1 MSKYSRKAGFD
12 KPCWGVPSKNLNP
25 WYESGILPDCLELL
39 LFDGWL
45 KGIAMSYQDQSTAQ
59 RRIAQRGRRG
69 GLSTLLLIV
78 ITLIVLGVLGVGGYI
93 AFLVVKLPKIDRLT
107 DYKPP
112 VVSQVYGDDG
122 TLVGEFYLERRLVV
136 PVNKMPRKLIQAF
149 VAAED
154 ASFYSHRG
162 IDYFGIVRAAIKNL
176 LSLRKKEGASTIT
189 QQVTKTMLL
198 TPEKKLSRKIK
209 EAILAKRMEEKLT
222 KDEILYLYLNQIYL
236 GAGSYGVEAAAETY
250 FGKHVEQLN
259 LAEMAI
265 LAGLPKAPNAY
276 SPIKHLAKAK
286 ERQGYVLE
294 RMVQEGFITQA
305 EADYARKIPLNIL
318 PGRRVMNDRVAYFL
332 EQMRIYLE
340 EKYGEDQLYK
350 GGLKIYTTMNAT
362 MQSAAY
368 EAVRSGLKAVDK
380 RQGFRG
386 ATKYLKQDEI
396 DGFCDRVEDGIDS
409 EALKPG
415 ETYSGVVT
423 AVDPAKGVATVRVG
437 DRTGT
442 LDRKGMAWAG
452 KLTLSNSYG
461 KPDKPKHTLCLG
473 AAIEVQVLTPDQNRQ
488 GAVFA
493 LDQVPEVQG
502 ALVSIDPRT
511 GGIKAMIGGYDFHM
525 SQFNRAVQ
533 AKRNAGSAFKPIIY
547 AAALEKGFTAAT
559 VIDDSPVEYPAGLGK
574 TWSPKNYDN
583 IYRGPVTMREA
594 LTNSINVVSVKILEK
609 IGVDYAV
616 SFAERLGFASK
627 IEPNL
632 SLALGATSVSPLEL
646 TSAYTAFDNQ
656 GVYQKPYYIVKVT
669 DSEGKVLEEHP
680 PPLPP
685 EPPVA
690 PPPENGE
697 ATSEPPPVVL
707 PKPVLPSA
715 GTPPTARGVQ
725 ATTPEVAYLITNLM
739 ESVVQSGTGHRAAA
753 IKRPVAGKTGTTNEM
768 RDAWFVGYVPQ
779 LVTGVWVG
787 FDNQSR
793 SLGASGSGGQA
804 AAPIWADYMA
814 RAVAGMPVQGFA
826 MPDSISTVQVNPQNG
841 RLSRG
846 GGGSSE
852 AFVKGTEPSDYD
864 GE

>member
-1 MSKYSRKAGFD
+1 MYQEHSK
-12 KPCWGVPSKNLNP
+12 
-25 WYESGILPDCLELL
+25 I
-39 LFDGWL
+39 
-45 KGIAMSYQDQSTAQ
+45 Q
-59 RRIAQRGRRG
+59 RRVSQQGRKG
-69 GLSTLLLIV
+69 FLPTLLLIV
-78 ITLIVLGVLGVGGYI
+78 VTLVVVGMLGIGGYV
-93 AFLVVKLPKIDRLT
+93 AYLMVRLPKIDRLT

-112 VVSQVYGDDG
+112 IVSQVYGDDG

-136 PVNKMPRKLIQAF
+136 PVSKMPRKLIQAF

-154 ASFYSHRG
+154 SSFYSHRG
-162 IDYFGIVRAAIKNL
+162 IDYFGILRAAFKNL
-176 LSLRKKEGASTIT
+176 LSMRKKEGASTIT

-250 FGKHVEQLN
+250 FGKHVDQLN
-259 LAEMAI
+259 LAEMAV

-276 SPIKHLAKAK
+276 SPIKNLARAK
-286 ERQGYVLE
+286 ERQGYVLD

-305 EADYARKIPLNIL
+305 EADHARKTPLEVQ
-318 PGRRVMNDRVAYFL
+318 PGRRAMNDQVAYFL

-350 GGLKIYTTMNAT
+350 GGLKIYTTMNAN
-362 MQSAAY
+362 MQRAAY
-368 EAVRSGLKAVDK
+368 ESVRAGLKAVDK

-386 ATKYLKQDEI
+386 AAKYLKQEDVTA
-396 DGFCDRVEDGIDS
+396 FCDKVEDTIDS
-409 EALKPG
+409 AALKTG
-415 ETYSGVVT
+415 ETYTGVVT
-423 AVDPAKGVATVRVG
+423 AVEPAKGIVSVRVG
-437 DRTGT
+437 ERTGT

-452 KLTLSNSYG
+452 KLTLVNSYG
-461 KPDKPKHTLCLG
+461 KPEKANRSIGLG
-473 AAIEVQVLTPDQNRQ
+473 AVLELQVLTPDQNRQ

-493 LDQVPEVQG
+493 LDQVPDVQG
-502 ALVSIDPRT
+502 ALVSIDPAT
-511 GGIKAMIGGYDFHM
+511 GGIKAMIGGYDFRK

-533 AKRNAGSAFKPIIY
+533 ARRNAGSAFKPIIY
-547 AAALEKGFTAAT
+547 AAALEKGMTAAT

-583 IYRGPVTMREA
+583 TYRGPVTMREA
-594 LTNSINVVSVKILEK
+594 LTHSINVVSVKILNQ

-616 SFAERLGFASK
+616 EFAKRLGFTSK

-646 TSAYTAFDNQ
+646 TSAYTAFDNK
-656 GVYQKPYYIVKVT
+656 GVYQQPYYIVKVT
-669 DSEGKVLEEHP
+669 DSDGKVLEEHP

-685 EPPVA
+685 LPPPVA
-690 PPPENGE
+690 PQTDDAGNSLAQPAP
-697 ATSEPPPVVL
+697 TPVIP

-715 GTPPTARGVQ
+715 GTPPANRGVQ

-787 FDNQSR
+787 FDNQAR
-793 SLGASGSGGQA
+793 SLGSSGSGGQA
-804 AAPIWADYMA
+804 AAPIWADYMLK
-814 RAVAGMPVQGFA
+814 AVAAMPVQGFDV
-826 MPDSISTVQVNPQNG
+826 PESISMVRVNPKSG
-841 RLSRG
+841 KLTRG
-846 GGGSSE
+846 SDGSSE
-852 AFVKGTEPSDYD
+852 SFVKGTEPSDYD

>member
-1 MSKYSRKAGFD
+1 MYQEHSKTSRRAPNQSRKGF
-12 KPCWGVPSKNLNP
+12 
-25 WYESGILPDCLELL
+25 
-39 LFDGWL
+39 
-45 KGIAMSYQDQSTAQ
+45 
-59 RRIAQRGRRG
+59 
-69 GLSTLLLIV
+69 LSTLLLIV
-78 ITLIVLGVLGVGGYI
+78 VTLVVVSLLGLGGYV
-93 AFLVVKLPKIDRLT
+93 AFLMAKLPKVDRLT

-112 VVSQVYGDDG
+112 IVSQVFGDDG

-154 ASFYSHRG
+154 AGFYSHKG
-162 IDYFGIVRAAIKNL
+162 IDYFGIARAAFKNL
-176 LSLRKKEGASTIT
+176 LSMRKKEGASTIT

-250 FGKHVEQLN
+250 FGKHVDQLN

-276 SPIKHLAKAK
+276 SPIKHLDRAK
-286 ERQGYVLE
+286 ERQAYVLE
-294 RMVQEGFITQA
+294 RMVQEGFVTQA
-305 EADYARKIPLNIL
+305 EADHARKTALTIL

-340 EKYGEDQLYK
+340 ERYGEDQLYK
-350 GGLKIYTTMNAT
+350 GGLKIYTTMNAG
-362 MQSAAY
+362 MQQAAY
-368 EAVRSGLKAVDK
+368 EAVRAGLKAVDK

-386 ATKYLKQDEI
+386 AVKYLKLDEV
-396 DGFCDRVEDGIDS
+396 DPFCEKVEETIDS
-409 EALKPG
+409 AALKVG
-415 ETYSGVVT
+415 ETYTGVVT
-423 AVDPAKGVATVRVG
+423 AVDPAKGIAMIRVG
-437 DRTGT
+437 DRLGT

-452 KLTLSNSYG
+452 KLALVNSYG
-461 KPDKPKHTLCLG
+461 KPEKSAKSLGLG
-473 AAIEVQVLTPDQNRQ
+473 AVIDLQVITPDQNNQ

-511 GGIKAMIGGYDFHM
+511 GGVKAMIGGYDFRK

-559 VIDDSPVEYPAGLGK
+559 IIDDSPAEYPAGQGK

-616 SFAERLGFASK
+616 AFAKRLGFTSK

-632 SLALGATSVSPLEL
+632 SLALGAASVSPLEL
-646 TSAYTAFDNQ
+646 TSAYTVFANKGIYLQ
-656 GVYQKPYYIVKVT
+656 PYYISKVT
-669 DSEGKVLEEHP
+669 DSNGQVLEEHYQ
-680 PPLPP
+680 PLPP
-685 EPPVA
+685 EPPAPVA
-690 PPPENGE
+690 ADADGATPVTLQAPE
-697 ATSEPPPVVL
+697 
-707 PKPVLPSA
+707 KPALPSA
-715 GTPPTARGVQ
+715 GSPPVLRATQ
-725 ATTPEVAYLITNLM
+725 ATSADVAYLITNLM

-768 RDAWFVGYVPQ
+768 KDAWFVGYVPQ

-787 FDNQSR
+787 FDNQAR
-793 SLGASGSGGQA
+793 SLGAGGSGGQA
-804 AAPIWADYMA
+804 AAPIWAEYMMK
-814 RAVAGMPVQGFA
+814 AVAGLPVQGFEA
-826 MPDSISTVQVNPQNG
+826 PENVSVVRVNPKSG
-841 RLSRG
+841 KLARG
-846 GGGSSE
+846 AEGSAES
-852 AFVKGTEPSDYD
+852 FVKGTEPSAYEGD
-864 GE
+864 